1 MFFPNSIRAKNGEID
16 NAYNKFPTSHRNVA
30 EIAWFI
36 QFYMIHEDVTK
47 ISTSIEKV

>member
-1 MFFPNSIRAKNGEID
+1 MRAKNVEIT

-30 EIAWFI
+30 EIEWFI

-47 ISTSIEKV
+47 ISTSIENV